1 MYKNTGKTGNAGWM
15 GALKTS
21 SEKKK
26 HILSKVLL
34 KNTFA
39 TGVAFITE
47 LHSRK

>member
-1 MYKNTGKTGNAGWM
+1 MDGSPENIIR
-15 GALKTS
+15 
-21 SEKKK
+21 KKK

>member
-1 MYKNTGKTGNAGWM
+1 MNFQYFCVEKGHTCFP
-15 GALKTS
+15 KTS
-21 SEKKK
+21 SEKK